1 MPLAFSSKFI
11 CNKKLLGMMRIRSFS
26 QVINVILRGITLA
39 SKFLLIFFL
48 ARFIDPAELGVY
60 GLLAATIGYSLYL
73 LGFDFYTYAT
83 RELLKSERSQW
94 GKYLKAQGALI
105 LVLYIIF
112 LPLLGIVF
120 VKKMLPLYVVGWF
133 FVLVISEHLAQEIGR
148 FLVAASDQLY
158 ASLVLFLRSGVWAVL
173 VTVWMYFDIDARS
186 LDVVLGAWSLGSAIA
201 LLLGAYRIK
210 HMKLSGWASNVDWA
224 WVVQG
229 VKIAFALLMSTLAI
243 RAIFTLDRYFVENAL
258 GLDVLGAYV
267 LFMGICSA
275 LISFLDAG
283 VFAFIYPGLVS
294 SFQKQDALGFQ
305 QGTRKLLIQT
315 VGLSIF
321 FAVVVLLFIVDLV
334 SWLDKPIY
342 SDQLYLFPWL
352 LLATVL
358 YSIGMVP
365 HFALYAQG
373 WDRPIIHSHIISLV
387 VFVMTVWAL
396 SMTRPDFAVPIG
408 LCASF
413 LFILCWKIWSYL
425 RLTGVQY
432 RFF

>member
-1 MPLAFSSKFI
+1 
-11 CNKKLLGMMRIRSFS
+11 
-26 QVINVILRGITLA
+26 
-39 SKFLLIFFL
+39 
-48 ARFIDPAELGVY
+48 
-60 GLLAATIGYSLYL
+60 
-73 LGFDFYTYAT
+73 
-83 RELLKSERSQW
+83 
-94 GKYLKAQGALI
+94 
-105 LVLYIIF
+105 
-112 LPLLGIVF
+112 
-120 VKKMLPLYVVGWF
+120 
-133 FVLVISEHLAQEIGR
+133 
-148 FLVAASDQLY
+148 
-158 ASLVLFLRSGVWAVL
+158 
-173 VTVWMYFDIDARS
+173 
-186 LDVVLGAWSLGSAIA
+186 
-201 LLLGAYRIK
+201 
-210 HMKLSGWASNVDWA
+210 
-224 WVVQG
+224 
-229 VKIAFALLMSTLAI
+229 
-243 RAIFTLDRYFVENAL
+243 
-258 GLDVLGAYV
+258 
-267 LFMGICSA
+267 MGICSA